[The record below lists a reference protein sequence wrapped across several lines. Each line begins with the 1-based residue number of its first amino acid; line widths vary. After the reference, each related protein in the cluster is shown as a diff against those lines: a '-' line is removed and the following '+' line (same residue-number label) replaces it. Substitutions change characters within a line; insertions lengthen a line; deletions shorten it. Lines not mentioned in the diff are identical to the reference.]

1 VGEGGG
7 DRRCAVYS
15 GGSEQGGGLGGLSIA
30 CGEGSERVARFV
42 VRASGHER
50 SSGGRRLGWRLPRLA
65 GLAGWSAAQR
75 HD

>member
-1 VGEGGG
+1 
-7 DRRCAVYS
+7 
-15 GGSEQGGGLGGLSIA
+15 
-30 CGEGSERVARFV
+30 